1 MLGDSLGGEGGRS
14 DYSRPGGRARPS
26 HGVQPGGRS
35 QERHRGTTSS
45 VRRLGPSGK
54 DHFKR
59 AEISQAGAF
68 PARAV
73 MPHASCAEG
82 ESPRRE
88 SAQTPAVA
96 GRPPCGR
103 DAGVAG
109 SRDLPAPEAPDA
121 PGRSGPDPRRSSSA
135 EQKGARPGADDCG
148 CDRTEGK
155 GTERGVPGPGQN
167 PSVLQS
173 PGPGL
178 QSDGRETPAQSRRTV
193 SPPAPPRPAR
203 GGGLRWPA
211 VAVSTTSLPGR
222 SCHRVNAGVAVR
234 VRLRR
239 TPSGV
244 DARREV
250 RRS

>member
-35 QERHRGTTSS
+35 QERHQGTTSS
-45 VRRLGPSGK
+45 VRRRGPSGK

-59 AEISQAGAF
+59 AEISQVGAF

-82 ESPRRE
+82 ESPRGE

-103 DAGVAG
+103 DAGW
-109 SRDLPAPEAPDA
+109 
-121 PGRSGPDPRRSSSA
+121 
-135 EQKGARPGADDCG
+135 PGAETCP
-148 CDRTEGK
+148 RPRL
-155 GTERGVPGPGQN
+155 GTPQGAAAPTLGEAA
-167 PSVLQS
+167 
-173 PGPGL
+173 
-178 QSDGRETPAQSRRTV
+178 AQSRRERGLEPTTV
-193 SPPAPPRPAR
+193 AVTGRREKAPSAEFQAQGRTPASCSPQGPGCRATAGRHPLSPDAQYLRRPPATRTR
-203 GGGLRWPA
+203 RWPSA
-211 VAVSTTSLPGR
+211 VAVSTTSLPGC

-244 DARREV
+244 DTRREV